1 MEGTANRVHGSLMIS
16 TSNSSKTVQGRSGW
30 WFQIFVI
37 FTHPEIWGND
47 PIWWAYFS
55 DGLKPPTGDEW
66 LGPQIGLIPAM
77 MLYLLS
83 CFLNRALACFVM
95 FVKWV
100 VLYTENRFGSPNTED
115 ISHIYIYIS
124 GCFPDVVMF
133 CWSSIWT
140 SRCCCLLQNEATL
153 CCWSSVP
160 ANYPKS
166 KCHLSLLKPRES
178 CPWGLFKMD
187 RSIVFVQVLVLL
199 FWLLCHWLNHV
210 DIWFPLISLVSH
222 MTLFMFCWMLTAR
235 NEVVVSIHLPTKG
248 GLFGMI

>member
-1 MEGTANRVHGSLMIS
+1 MHFVFHLSHDIHLMSEMEGTANRVHGSLMIS

-55 DGLKPPTGDEW
+55 DGLKPPTRDEW

-115 ISHIYIYIS
+115 ISHIYIYQAVFQMLW
-124 GCFPDVVMF
+124 CFAGP
-133 CWSSIWT
+133 
-140 SRCCCLLQNEATL
+140 QYE
-153 CCWSSVP
+153 
-160 ANYPKS
+160 
-166 KCHLSLLKPRES
+166 
-178 CPWGLFKMD
+178 
-187 RSIVFVQVLVLL
+187 QV
-199 FWLLCHWLNHV
+199 
-210 DIWFPLISLVSH
+210 D
-222 MTLFMFCWMLTAR
+222 
-235 NEVVVSIHLPTKG
+235 VVVSCRMRLHFAVGLPFLPIIQSQSATCRCWNAAKVTHEG
-248 GLFGMI
+248 F